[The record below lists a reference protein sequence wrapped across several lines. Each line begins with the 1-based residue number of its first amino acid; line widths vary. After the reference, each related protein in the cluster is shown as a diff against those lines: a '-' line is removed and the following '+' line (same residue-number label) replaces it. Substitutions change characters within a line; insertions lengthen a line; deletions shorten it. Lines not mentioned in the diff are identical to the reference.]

1 MIRSLISRL
10 ISILAGAARSLSRLT
25 APRGMLIVLGS
36 ALLLT
41 AMAWTSPFVA
51 QVDPTPTA
59 APAVADTDASA
70 DEAGASSVAEQAT
83 ELPPSATPIPADY
96 LLVENQSR
104 GISIGATVL
113 VLIILIGFF
122 AFDFNR
128 KK

>member
-1 MIRSLISRL
+1 MIRSLLSRL
-10 ISILAGAARSLSRLT
+10 ISTAAGTARALRRLT

-51 QVDPTPTA
+51 QQADPTPTA
-59 APAVADTDASA
+59 EPPAADASA
-70 DEAGASSVAEQAT
+70 AEQVT